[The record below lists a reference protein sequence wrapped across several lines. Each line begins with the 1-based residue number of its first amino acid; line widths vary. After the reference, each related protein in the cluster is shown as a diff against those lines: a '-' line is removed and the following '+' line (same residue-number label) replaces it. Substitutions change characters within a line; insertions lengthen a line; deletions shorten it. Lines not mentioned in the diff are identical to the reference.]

1 MATVIANVIFTALA
15 GAGVSVGV
23 ATVIATA
30 VGKLVVGAVI
40 SLVSSALTRRRTP
53 GREELKRELSTPTE
67 RPPFRFVY
75 GETRAVG
82 SLVSWPVNGNILW
95 GCWLLNSRPSDMS
108 NLSLILDERVVEHTG
123 DPFNFDSLTGGVATN
138 DPFDGHVNFWVQR
151 GDETSPPQL
160 FLNEMPFDETEY
172 PERYKSTDGWRGRTV
187 LWMRL
192 DAGSNDDR
200 AQRWPSTPPLVEM
213 DAQWSKVY
221 DEREAG
227 HDIDDATTWEPTDNQ
242 GLILLDVLLNNPVRT
257 YQTLNLNLPS
267 FGWAADVADETVP
280 LKSGGTEPRYRA
292 AGTIVFSE
300 GVELEDMLEPILMA
314 GASKLTRIGGKL
326 AVIPATLK
334 TPADTVTSV
343 IDSLKVDWLKPSKEL
358 PTRILGSYISPARG
372 YEDADLPPY
381 EIPGAQAADGG
392 VVKTRSLK
400 LSMVESPTQA
410 QRLIKITAYDA
421 RRQKMISTTLP
432 PSNINLISGSEA
444 TVDFP
449 TEYAAINADYE
460 IISITPQIDV
470 SSEGVTLRSTVE
482 MLIVDDLG
490 LSWVPATDEVDIYD
504 EFFDLS
510 DDDIAPPGLIS
521 TTIENFDTGGTVVP
535 RVRFEFDPSLTA
547 SVALYEWQ
555 YRISGEVWQSGGTV
569 DASTV
574 DGEGDIFG
582 YLNAISTTASYDIR
596 VRGISSNGGSSDWRE
611 IEGVGVAFNL
621 SVTSA
626 QGGIASANFQG
637 LAPTSANFQSVKLYV
652 ADVGDDFSE
661 AVVAADTLVTQQGEN
676 YNLTFGDAN
685 AVNEVVNGGFDVDAD
700 WNTNGEWVISGGNAT
715 HSTGT
720 SHDYLNQPVS
730 LVNGEDYRWSY
741 TRLSGGSSHVTCVR
755 FEGDT
760 NLQLDCSS
768 TLNGLR
774 QGITTPPQ
782 NTALFGVNGNINFV
796 GSLDD
801 VYLVKDTEDALPLGV
816 KDYWVVPVTT
826 TGAEGSPVGPFS
838 LTIY

>member
-1 MATVIANVIFTALA
+1 MATVVANVIFTALA

-23 ATVIATA
+23 ATAIATA
-30 VGKLVVGAVI
+30 VGKLVISGAI

-82 SLVSWPVNGNILW
+82 SLVSWPVDGNILW

-123 DPFNFDSLTGGVATN
+123 DPFDFDSLTGGVATN
-138 DPFDGHVNFWVQR
+138 DPFDGHINFWVQR

-160 FLNEMPFDETEY
+160 FLNDMPFDEVEY
-172 PERYKSTDGWRGRTV
+172 PERYKATDGWQGRTV

-200 AQRWPSTPPLVEM
+200 ATRWPSTPPLVEM

-221 DEREAG
+221 DEREIG
-227 HDIDDATTWEPTDNQ
+227 HDIDDPTTWEPTDNQ

-267 FGWAADVADETVP
+267 FEWASDVADEVVS

-326 AVIPATLK
+326 AVIPATPKLP
-334 TPADTVTSV
+334 TDTVTTV

-392 VVKTRSLK
+392 VRKTRSLK
-400 LSMVESPTQA
+400 LAMVESPTQA
-410 QRLIKITAYDA
+410 QRLVKITAYDA

-470 SSEGVTLRSTVE
+470 FSEGVTLSSTVE
-482 MLIVDDLG
+482 MLIVEDLG
-490 LSWVPATDEVDIYD
+490 LLWVPATDEVDIYD

-510 DDDIAPPGLIS
+510 DDDIAPPGVIS
-521 TTIENFDTGGTVVP
+521 ATIEDFDTGGTIVP
-535 RVRFEFDPSLTA
+535 RIRFEFDPSLTA
-547 SVALYEWQ
+547 SVSLYEWQ
-555 YRISGEVWQSGGTV
+555 YRIVNGVWQSGGTI
-569 DASTV
+569 DALTV
-574 DGEGDIFG
+574 DGDDDVFG
-582 YLNAISTTASYDIR
+582 YLGAISTVELYDIR

-611 IEGVGVAFNL
+611 IEGLGVDFDL
-621 SVTSA
+621 IVTTSTGA
-626 QGGIASANFQG
+626 IASAVISG
-637 LAPTSANFQSVKLYV
+637 STPTSSNFGGIKLYV
-652 ADVGDDFSE
+652 SDVGEDFSE
-661 AVVAADTLVTQQGEN
+661 AVSASDTVSLSSDSAYSV
-676 YNLTFGDAN
+676 TFGELSAT
-685 AVNEVVNGGFDVDAD
+685 NEA
-700 WNTNGEWVISGGNAT
+700 TNGDFVSDTDWTKGTNWTISGGVAS
-715 HSTGT
+715 HGT
-720 SHDYLNQPVS
+720 SVQSWLTQV
-730 LVNGEDYRWSY
+730 
-741 TRLSGGSSHVTCVR
+741 
-755 FEGDT
+755 
-760 NLQLDCSS
+760 
-768 TLNGLR
+768 
-774 QGITTPPQ
+774 I
-782 NTALFGVNGNINFV
+782 
-796 GSLDD
+796 SLDD
-801 VYLVKDTEDALPLGV
+801 AADYRISFIRSSSSDGRLWCRVTGDSFVQETTFSDDDYFFEITAPINTSQLAFIGEGTFDGDLDEVYVVKDSINALPHGQR
-816 KDYWVVPVTT
+816 DYWVVPVTL
-826 TGAEGSPVGPFS
+826 TGAEGSPAGPFT
-838 LTIY
+838 LTVY